1 MRYEARI
8 ERVRAGLE
16 DAGVDALLVTDLTNV
31 RYLTGFSGTNGQA
44 LVTNENAMF
53 MSDPRYAARARA
65 LVEGVAE
72 VVIYS
77 GKLTD
82 VLGDKLGGVR
92 RLGFESQ
99 DVSVATHA
107 ALGRRLEDVELIAT
121 TALIEGLRRV
131 KEPEEVELLREAIR
145 LGDNTFEW
153 VLDRIAPGVTER
165 ALALDLEVHMRS
177 LGADGISFDPIVASG
192 PLSAHIHHTPS
203 DRAFERGD
211 FVLMDFGCKSDGYC
225 SDLSRTV
232 VVGPASEEQTVIYD
246 LVLAAHHAGI
256 DAVSAGAQTAEVDKA
271 ARSIID
277 VAGHADHF
285 GHPLGHGVGLDI
297 HEAPRV
303 GSSSE
308 EDLEAPELIAGD
320 VVTIEPGVYVD
331 SFGGVRIED
340 CVLVTDEGSETL
352 GSAHK
357 DKLLEL

>member
-1 MRYEARI
+1 MSYEARI

-16 DAGVDALLVTDLTNV
+16 AAGVDALLVTDLTNV
-31 RYLTGFSGTNGQA
+31 RYLTGFSGTNGQV
-44 LVTNENAMF
+44 LVTGGNATF

-65 LVEGVAE
+65 LVRGAE
-72 VVIYS
+72 VAIYS

-82 VLGDKLGGVR
+82 LLKDVLGGVK

-99 DVSVATHA
+99 EVSVATYG
-107 ALGRRLEDVELIAT
+107 ALDRRLEGVEMVAT
-121 TALIEGLRRV
+121 TSVIEDLRRP
-131 KEPEEVELLREAIR
+131 KEPAEIELLKQAIR
-145 LGDNTFEW
+145 LGDQTFEW
-153 VLDRIAPGVTER
+153 ALDRIAVGVAER

-177 LGADGISFDPIVASG
+177 LGADGVSFEPIVASG

-225 SDLSRTV
+225 SDLTRTV
-232 VVGPASEEQTVIYD
+232 IVGPASEKQASIYD
-246 LVLAAHHAGI
+246 LVLEAHYAGI
-256 DAVSAGAQTAEVDKA
+256 DAVAAGAPTGDVDNA

-277 VAGHADHF
+277 AAGHGDHF

-308 EDLEAPELIAGD
+308 EDLEAPALVAGD
-320 VVTIEPGVYVD
+320 VITIEPGVYVD

-340 CVLVTDEGSETL
+340 CVLVTDQGCETL
-352 GSAHK
+352 GASRK